1 MRLAEGIVVD
11 AKETFGELKFAAMR
25 RESFVQD
32 ADGNSTGELKGRT
45 YDLRCKAQGMTIQV
59 TLPAEVEEKKF
70 EYGARVE
77 LVEPYIDTIAT
88 ATYGGRANAGWY
100 IKAKDIVAASDAGT
114 GTGGAGAAAQTG
126 KAGQTDAAK
135 PQTEQTAKKS

>member
-1 MRLAEGIVVD
+1 MRLPEGIVVD
-11 AKETFGELKFAAMR
+11 AEKTFGELKFAAMR
-25 RESFVQD
+25 RENFVQD
-32 ADGNSTGELKGRT
+32 ADGKSTGELKGRT

-100 IKAKDIVAASDAGT
+100 IKAKDIVEASGT
-114 GTGGAGAAAQTG
+114 GAGQTGTAGQAG
-126 KAGQTDAAK
+126 KAGQTNTAK
-135 PQTEQTAKKS
+135 PQAEQAAKKS